1 MKRLISILME
11 NESGALSRVV
21 GLFAQRGYNI
31 DTLTVAPTDDDTLS
45 RLTLTTQG
53 DDHMVEQIV
62 KQLHKLID
70 TIKVVNLSEG
80 AHIERELMLVKIKA
94 TDSDIRRELKSCV
107 EIFRGHIIDV
117 TPATYT
123 VQLAGDS
130 EKLDAFIEAVG
141 EMGIMEVVRS
151 GVSGISRGDK
161 FLRV

>member
-1 MKRLISILME
+1 MKRIISILLE

-31 DTLTVAPTDDDTLS
+31 DTLTVAPPDDDTLS

-53 DDHMVEQIV
+53 DDHMAEQIV

-70 TIKVVNLSEG
+70 TLKVVDLTEG
-80 AHIERELMLVKIKA
+80 PHIERELMLVKIKA
-94 TDSDIRRELKSCV
+94 VDNDIRTELKNCV

-117 TPATYT
+117 TPTTYT

-130 EKLDAFIEAVG
+130 EKLDAFIEAVRDIG
-141 EMGIMEVVRS
+141 VMEVVRS

>member
-1 MKRLISILME
+1 MKRIISILME

-94 TDSDIRRELKSCV
+94 TDSDVRRELKSCV